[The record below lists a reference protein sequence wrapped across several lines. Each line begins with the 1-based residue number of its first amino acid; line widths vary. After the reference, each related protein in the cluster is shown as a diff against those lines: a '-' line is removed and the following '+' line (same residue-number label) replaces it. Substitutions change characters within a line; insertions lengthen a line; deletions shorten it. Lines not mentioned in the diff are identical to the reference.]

1 MNESYAKEC
10 IVECTDNGKTLKVE
24 TGDFKPESFL
34 TVYMNTVKVNLQY
47 DTKHK
52 IYVGS
57 MAGLEFITEGPKL
70 VGSYR

>member
-10 IVECTDNGKTLKVE
+10 LVECTDNGKTLTVE

-52 IYVGS
+52 I
-57 MAGLEFITEGPKL
+57 
-70 VGSYR
+70 

>member
-10 IVECTDNGKTLKVE
+10 IVECTDNGKTLEVDI
-24 TGDFKPESFL
+24 GDFKPESFL

-57 MAGLEFITEGPKL
+57 MAGLEFITDGPDL
-70 VGSYR
+70 IGSYR